1 MPPTSSKQAR
11 HQLDLSRVTSSL
23 RASLSPSRPLARRAG
38 LLGRAL
44 AHGRR
49 WSPCQPA
56 AQGVEGRRDSL
67 LHEPLRPGSRE
78 RASADLVGY
87 NRRNLVLARG
97 GDWRRPETDFV
108 LLLFLELCR
117 LVENTF
123 IILSVIVFLWFM
135 IISGNSLIKGAQ
147 RAAKKGSGCWGADCA
162 RATPVPIG
170 QSFDPSEP
178 GLCGPLRETA
188 NLRDMPR

>member
-49 WSPCQPA
+49 WPPCQPA

-123 IILSVIVFLWFM
+123 IILSVIVFLWSMM
-135 IISGNSLIKGAQ
+135 IGELADKGRPKGCQ
-147 RAAKKGSGCWGADCA
+147 KGFRVLGRRLRARDPRTD
-162 RATPVPIG
+162 RAI
-170 QSFDPSEP
+170 
-178 GLCGPLRETA
+178 L
-188 NLRDMPR
+188 